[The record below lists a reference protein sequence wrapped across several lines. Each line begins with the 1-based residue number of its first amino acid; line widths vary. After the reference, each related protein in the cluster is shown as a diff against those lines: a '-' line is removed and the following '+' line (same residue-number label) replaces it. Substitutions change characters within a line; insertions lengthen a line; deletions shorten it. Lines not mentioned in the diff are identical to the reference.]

1 MEPEP
6 FNQTSLNL
14 DEDNEE
20 RITNV
25 WQRGGRLGDRAV
37 MQGDGRAG
45 DILSKEFLRKYIFYA
60 KNRPNAPKLSEDAME
75 NISTAYANMRAKQTK
90 QNLPITARSL
100 ETIIRLS
107 TAHAKARLSESVENE
122 DVECAVELMHFV
134 LFHEIGSA
142 ESASAPKSRKQ
153 ASPASM
159 GATSNDEDED
169 DDNDDD
175 NGKDNEIPSS
185 RGRRQNE
192 SSEEN
197 VMKRQKNANDLIK
210 TKGDVYKK
218 SDEYRRLMA
227 IINKMSTSEGTEQ
240 LQLSRVVDSFMTA
253 IRSSTSSLS
262 QSIDVTEDDV
272 EAMLYMLEKDNK
284 IQVVEDTINIV

>member
-1 MEPEP
+1 MSFYNEIIPNLFLGSVEASKDYD
-6 FNQTSLNL
+6 FIENKKISIIVNCSKDLKNEYQLNL
-14 DEDNEE
+14 LKPIEE
-20 RITNV
+20 APLEIQEWLYNNSYYIKYYRIPV
-25 WQRGGRLGDRAV
+25 
-37 MQGDGRAG
+37 
-45 DILSKEFLRKYIFYA
+45 
-60 KNRPNAPKLSEDAME
+60 
-75 NISTAYANMRAKQTK
+75 
-90 QNLPITARSL
+90 
-100 ETIIRLS
+100 
-107 TAHAKARLSESVENE
+107 
-122 DVECAVELMHFV
+122 
-134 LFHEIGSA
+134 
-142 ESASAPKSRKQ
+142 
-153 ASPASM
+153 
-159 GATSNDEDED
+159 
-169 DDNDDD
+169 DD

-227 IINKMSTSEGTEQ
+227 IINKLSTSEGTEQ
-240 LQLSRVVDSFMTA
+240 LQLSRVVNSFMTA

-284 IQVVEDTINIV
+284 ILVVDDTINIV